1 MHEPMFVRTLTP
13 EERRELA
20 AGLRG
25 RDGFRLRRCQV
36 LLASS
41 RGEHAPAVARAVGCS
56 PPTARAAIAAFN
68 GRGLSS
74 LARGS
79 TRPKSGPGAA
89 PVFDDGRRERLREM
103 LHQSPRTFGKPTSL
117 WTLALAAAVAQ
128 ERGLTAERVSD
139 ETIRQALKRLGVG
152 WKRAKRWITS
162 PDPLYALKK
171 SGGTG

>member
-1 MHEPMFVRTLTP
+1 MFVRDLTP
-13 EERRELA
+13 EERRELE
-20 AGLRG
+20 AGLRS

-41 RGEHAPAVARAVGCS
+41 RGERAPRIAGAVGCS
-56 PPTARAAIAAFN
+56 PQTARAAIAAFN
-68 GRGLSS
+68 ARGVAS

-79 TRPKSGPGAA
+79 TRPRTAA
-89 PVFDDGRRERLREM
+89 PVFDPGRSERLKEM
-103 LHQSPRTFGKPTSL
+103 LHQSPRAFGKPTSL
-117 WTLALAAAVAQ
+117 WTLALAAEVAH
-128 ERGLTAERVSD
+128 ERGLTDQAVSD
-139 ETIRQALKRLGVG
+139 ETVRQAVGRLGVG